1 MHPIHNMGAKLQKNA
16 FNKNFFAKKFA
27 SSKKTTYLCTRNRQN
42 ESTASVAQLV
52 RAPDC

>member
-1 MHPIHNMGAKLQKNA
+1 MKIFPE
-16 FNKNFFAKKFA
+16 KFA
-27 SSKKTTYLCTRNRQN
+27 EFKFSPYLCTRNREN